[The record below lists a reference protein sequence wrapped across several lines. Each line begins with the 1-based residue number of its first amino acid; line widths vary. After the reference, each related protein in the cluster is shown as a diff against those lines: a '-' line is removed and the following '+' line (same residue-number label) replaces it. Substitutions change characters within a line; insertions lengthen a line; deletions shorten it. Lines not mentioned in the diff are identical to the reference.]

1 MIICKKG
8 EIVIHIKSVKDFDK
22 VRTVDKEKYHKVY
35 IVIDNDLNFSG
46 MEFKPIDASD
56 LDIVLISK
64 KDKNK
69 PRKKIKHVVVVENG
83 DTPETGFFS
92 KTGNFDIANIIF
104 DSYYV
109 IGGVCTGG
117 LVGSVRGDANI
128 SNCWIAGRV
137 EAEAYCGSVFGTTNK
152 LRIVNSDI
160 ETIVSGKDIIGGISG
175 MADSVSLK
183 SNNIHAY
190 VNAPSKS
197 AANGLIVGYNTEEQ
211 ESKIRDMLLET
222 LPLLRDSQTLEEK
235 ELIRSLTNNGKC
247 NY

>member
-92 KTGNFDIANIIF
+92 KTQVH
-104 DSYYV
+104 S
-109 IGGVCTGG
+109 
-117 LVGSVRGDANI
+117 
-128 SNCWIAGRV
+128 
-137 EAEAYCGSVFGTTNK
+137 K
-152 LRIVNSDI
+152 Q
-160 ETIVSGKDIIGGISG
+160 
-175 MADSVSLK
+175 
-183 SNNIHAY
+183 
-190 VNAPSKS
+190 NAPLLLQQGCILTDFS
-197 AANGLIVGYNTEEQ
+197 AASRFDAIQN
-211 ESKIRDMLLET
+211 LLCDHT
-222 LPLLRDSQTLEEK
+222 AGHAAIHRLLFNKTVRRRLVHAALFDQQPFRAVDQTDL
-235 ELIRSLTNNGKC
+235 LHFFL
-247 NY
+247 